1 MWYVVWL
8 VVWLVAWLVTT
19 LAVWLASHMVGFGRT
34 ELLNRSMP
42 RMVAWK
48 DSLGGRFWICGHG
61 PLVIKG
67 LLGSTSINSYKVV
80 LKIQASK

>member
-19 LAVWLASHMVGFGRT
+19 LVVWLASHVVGFGRT
-34 ELLNRSMP
+34 ELLNRGMP

-61 PLVIKG
+61 PLVIKR
-67 LLGSTSINSYKVV
+67 LLDSMSINSCKVV
-80 LKIQASK
+80 LRIQASK